1 VVLFSGNEAEVKQV
15 RIIGIWVFRAWVLI
29 VVCTP
34 VCPARPPTPMPPP
47 AAFGTPPRTSNVQLS
62 FDGKSAAWFDL
73 GAVPERIIVFDLVN
87 NKDKRVFLIP
97 AGTKL
102 RDLEWADDDTLI
114 FTASATVNEAS
125 DPSRKFEVFRT
136 FAADLG
142 SGKAHM
148 LLADD
153 PDQALVT
160 GATLLAAHTAKPKT
174 AIMSSI
180 KFNTTAARMQTG
192 SRVPNDRNEG
202 WAGTLFE
209 VDTRTGKSRNID
221 QGTQFTSQWVIDADG
236 NSVARSEWDQK
247 SHNYTVL
254 AKRGSGWSAIFHR
267 DDGNQLQ
274 LFGLTD
280 DRKAVVAVGIDKDG
294 RSKLLAI
301 PLDGTEQ
308 HVLFEDPVRG
318 VTAVTLDRFDKR
330 PIRVYLDGAT
340 VDGPWLDPVLQ
351 QRFKA
356 LSASF
361 PGSSIDLQGQSAD
374 KSRLVARVSAPDK
387 PAIYYLID
395 YTTHK
400 ADILSDAYPELA
412 DVKLGKVSEITYK
425 ARDGTEIPAYLTSP
439 PGYAGSG
446 PLSLVV
452 IPHGGPAARD
462 FFEFDWLAQF
472 VASRGY
478 LVLQPQFRGSTGFGE
493 KFRDAGIHEWGG
505 LMQDDVTDGVKALID
520 QHLADPHH
528 VCILGASY
536 GGYAALAGAAF
547 TPDLYSCAISINGV
561 FDLPLMQTYEEKH
574 SGRQSDTALYWREH
588 IGSPIDPKV
597 VAASPNRYSLHVTA
611 HVLLI
616 HATDDTVVPPEQS
629 DFMANS
635 LRAGG
640 KSITL
645 LKIPGD
651 DHWLS
656 GAETRVQVLKAIDTF
671 LQANLP
677 N

>member
-1 VVLFSGNEAEVKQV
+1 
-15 RIIGIWVFRAWVLI
+15 
-29 VVCTP
+29 
-34 VCPARPPTPMPPP
+34 MPPA

-73 GAVPERIIVFDLVN
+73 GSVPERIIVFDLVN
-87 NKDKRVFLIP
+87 SKDKRVFTSP

-114 FTASATVNEAS
+114 FTASAAVNEGS
-125 DPSRKFEVFRT
+125 DPGKKYEVFRT

-148 LLADD
+148 LLGDD
-153 PDQALVT
+153 PDQSFVT
-160 GATLLAAHTAKPKT
+160 GATLLAARITKQKT
-174 AIMSSI
+174 VIMSSM
-180 KFNTTAARMQTG
+180 KYNTTAARMQTG
-192 SRVPNDRNEG
+192 SHIANDRNEG

-221 QGTQFTSQWVIDADG
+221 QGTQFTDQWVIDADG
-236 NSVARSEWDQK
+236 NPVARSEWDQK
-247 SHNYTVL
+247 THNYTVL
-254 AKRGSGWSAIFHR
+254 AKRGSGWSPILRR

-280 DRKAVVAVGIDKDG
+280 DRKSVIAVGLDKDG
-294 RSKLLAI
+294 RSKLFAV
-301 PLDGTEQ
+301 PLDGSAQ
-308 HVLFEDPVRG
+308 QVLFEDPVRG
-318 VTAVTLDRFDKR
+318 VISVTLDRLDKR

-340 VDGPWLDPVLQ
+340 VEGSWLDPALQ

-361 PGSSIDLQGQSAD
+361 PGSSIDLEGQSAD

-395 YTTHK
+395 YSTHK
-400 ADILSDAYPELA
+400 ADILSDAYPALA
-412 DVKLGKVSEITYK
+412 DIKLGKVSEITYK
-425 ARDGTEIPAYLTSP
+425 ARDGTEIPAYLTAP
-439 PGYAGSG
+439 HGSSGNG
-446 PLSLVV
+446 PLPLVV

-462 FFEFDWLAQF
+462 YFEFDWLAQF

-493 KFRDAGIHEWGG
+493 KFRKAGIHEWGG
-505 LMQDDVTDGVKALID
+505 LMQDDVTDGVKAMID
-520 QHLADPHH
+520 QHLADPHR
-528 VCILGASY
+528 VCILGGSY

-574 SGRQSDTALYWREH
+574 SGRQSDAALYWREH
-588 IGSPIDPKV
+588 IGSPLDPKV
-597 VAASPNRYSLHVTA
+597 VAASPNRYPLHVTA

-616 HATDDTVVPPEQS
+616 HAMDDTVVPPEQS
-629 DFMANS
+629 ELMANA

-656 GAETRVQVLKAIDTF
+656 GAETRVQALKAIDTF

>member
-1 VVLFSGNEAEVKQV
+1 
-15 RIIGIWVFRAWVLI
+15 VFWTWLLI
-29 VVCTP
+29 VASTP
-34 VCPARPPTPMPPP
+34 ASPGEPVKPLPPA

-73 GAVPERIIVFDLVN
+73 GSVPERIIVFDLVN
-87 NKDKRVFLIP
+87 NKDRKVFMSP

-114 FTASATVNEAS
+114 FTASATVGEGS
-125 DPSRKFEVFRT
+125 DSSKKYEVFRT

-153 PDQALVT
+153 PDQAFVT
-160 GATLLAAHTAKPKT
+160 GATLLAAHTTKPKT
-174 AIMSSI
+174 VIMSSW
-180 KFNTTAARMQTG
+180 KYANTAARMQTG
-192 SRVPNDRNEG
+192 SHVANDRSSSG
-202 WAGTLFE
+202 WVSTLFE

-221 QGTQFTSQWVIDADG
+221 QGSQYTSEWVIDADG

-247 SHNYTVL
+247 THHYTVL
-254 AKRGSGWSAIFHR
+254 AKRGLGWSPIFHR
-267 DDGNQLQ
+267 DDGSQLQ
-274 LFGLTD
+274 LLGTTS
-280 DRKAVVAVGIDKDG
+280 DRKSVIAVGIDKDG
-294 RSKLLAI
+294 RSKLLAV
-301 PLDGTEQ
+301 PLDGSTQ
-308 HVLFEDPVRG
+308 QVLFEDPVRN
-318 VTAVTLDRFDKR
+318 VTAATLDRFDKR
-330 PIRVYLDGAT
+330 PIGIYLDGAT
-340 VDGPWLDPVLQ
+340 VETRWLDPTLQ
-351 QRFKA
+351 QRFQG

-361 PGSSIDLQGQSAD
+361 PGSSIDLEGQSAD

-387 PAIYYLID
+387 PAIYYVID
-395 YTTHK
+395 YSTHK
-400 ADILSDAYPELA
+400 ADILSDAYPALA
-412 DVKLGKVSEITYK
+412 GIKLGKVSEITYK
-425 ARDGTEIPAYLTSP
+425 ASDGTQIPAYLTSP
-439 PGYAGSG
+439 AGYSGGG
-446 PLSLVV
+446 PLAMVV

-462 FFEFDWLAQF
+462 YFEFDWLAQF

-493 KFRDAGIHEWGG
+493 KFREAGIHEWGG
-505 LMQDDVTDGVKALID
+505 LMQDDVTDGVKAMID
-520 QHLADPHH
+520 QHLADPHR

-547 TPDLYSCAISINGV
+547 TPDLYSCAISVNGV
-561 FDLPLMQTYEEKH
+561 FDLPLMQVYEEKH
-574 SGRQSDTALYWREH
+574 SGGLSDTALYWRQH
-588 IGSPIDPKV
+588 IGSPLDPKV
-597 VAASPNRYSLHVTA
+597 VAASPNRHPSRVA
-611 HVLLI
+611 AQVLLI
-616 HATDDTVVPPEQS
+616 HALDDTVVPAEQS
-629 DFMANS
+629 ELMAKA

>member
-1 VVLFSGNEAEVKQV
+1 
-15 RIIGIWVFRAWVLI
+15 
-29 VVCTP
+29 
-34 VCPARPPTPMPPP
+34 MPPA

-73 GAVPERIIVFDLVN
+73 GSVPERIIVFDLVN
-87 NKDKRVFLIP
+87 NRDRKIFMSP

-114 FTASATVNEAS
+114 FTASATVSEGS
-125 DPSRKFEVFRT
+125 DSSKKYEVFRT

-148 LLADD
+148 LLADE
-153 PDQALVT
+153 PDQVFVT
-160 GATLLAAHTAKPKT
+160 GATLLAARTSKPKT
-174 AIMSSI
+174 AIMSSW
-180 KFNTTAARMQTG
+180 KYANTAARMQTG
-192 SRVPNDRNEG
+192 THVANDRSSSG
-202 WAGTLFE
+202 WVSTLFE

-221 QGTQFTSQWVIDADG
+221 QGTQYTSEWLIDADG
-236 NSVARSEWDQK
+236 NSIARSEWNQK
-247 SHNYTVL
+247 THNYTVL
-254 AKRGSGWSAIFHR
+254 AKRGLGWNSIFHR

-274 LFGLTD
+274 LLGTTS
-280 DRKAVVAVGIDKDG
+280 DRKSVIAVGIDKDG
-294 RSKLLAI
+294 RSKLLAV
-301 PLDGTEQ
+301 PLDGSTQ
-308 HVLFEDPVRG
+308 QVLFEDPVRN
-318 VTAVTLDRFDKR
+318 VTAATLDRLDKR
-330 PIRVYLDGAT
+330 PISVYLDGAT
-340 VDGPWLDPVLQ
+340 VERRWLDPTLQ
-351 QRFKA
+351 QRFQG

-361 PGSSIDLQGQSAD
+361 PGSSIDLEAQSAD

-387 PAIYYLID
+387 PAIYYVID
-395 YTTHK
+395 YSTHK
-400 ADILSDAYPELA
+400 ADILSDAYPALA
-412 DVKLGKVSEITYK
+412 DIKLGKVSEITYK

-439 PGYAGSG
+439 PGYSGGG
-446 PLSLVV
+446 PLAMVV

-462 FFEFDWLAQF
+462 YFEFDWLAQF

-493 KFRDAGIHEWGG
+493 KFRAAGIHEWGG
-505 LMQDDVTDGVKALID
+505 LMQDDVTDGVKAMID
-520 QHLADPHH
+520 QHLADPHR
-528 VCILGASY
+528 VCILGGSY

-561 FDLPLMQTYEEKH
+561 FDLPLMQVYEERH
-574 SGRQSDTALYWREH
+574 SGELSDTALYWREH
-588 IGSPIDPKV
+588 IGSPLDPKV
-597 VAASPNRYSLHVTA
+597 VAASPNRHPSRVA
-611 HVLLI
+611 AQVLLI
-616 HATDDTVVPPEQS
+616 HALDDTVVPAEQS
-629 DFMANS
+629 DLMAKA

-656 GAETRVQVLKAIDTF
+656 GAETRVKVLKAIDTF
-671 LQANLP
+671 LQENLP